1 MISHKDYHQYY
12 PHAFAIPFIGKLK
25 QIKYLYGLSPLDF
38 ILIEWQANSVRAQ
51 GSIVTGVGIVEKE
64 FFVA

>member
-38 ILIEWQANSVRAQ
+38 ILIE
-51 GSIVTGVGIVEKE
+51 
-64 FFVA
+64 